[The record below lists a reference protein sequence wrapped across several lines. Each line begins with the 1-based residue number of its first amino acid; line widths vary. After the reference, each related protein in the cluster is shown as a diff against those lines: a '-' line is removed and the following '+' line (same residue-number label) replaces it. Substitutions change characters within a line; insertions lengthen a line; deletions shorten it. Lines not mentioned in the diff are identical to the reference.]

1 MVKSYGFA
9 GINIILDEAH
19 LANIVTKK
27 DLRNKGI
34 GSKLLESLIEETK
47 KTCKSITLE
56 VNEKNTSA
64 ISLYKKFRLHSPWQK
79 K

>member
-34 GSKLLESLIEETK
+34 GSKLLESLIEEA
-47 KTCKSITLE
+47 ITLE